1 MKLFLI
7 LGNQLFAPKYLND
20 FKDHIFYMAEDYD
33 LCTFEKHHK
42 QKILLFLSSMRSYG
56 DELKSKNF
64 NLIYKDVNKEF
75 KLSYEKKL
83 EKIIKEKKIKE
94 ISFFEIEDKFF
105 EKKILHFCKKKS
117 LKVNQI
123 KTPMFLINRD

>member
-42 QKILLFLSSMRSYG
+42 HKILLFLSSMRSYC
-56 DELKSKNF
+56 DELRSKNF
-64 NLIYKDVNKEF
+64 NLTYKDKVRQLYSDKPTIKKSDIHRVNLQKMI
-75 KLSYEKKL
+75 LPL
-83 EKIIKEKKIKE
+83 VDKE
-94 ISFFEIEDKFF
+94 IAKQINLFIES
-105 EKKILHFCKKKS
+105 ELKKS
-117 LKVNQI
+117 
-123 KTPMFLINRD
+123 R